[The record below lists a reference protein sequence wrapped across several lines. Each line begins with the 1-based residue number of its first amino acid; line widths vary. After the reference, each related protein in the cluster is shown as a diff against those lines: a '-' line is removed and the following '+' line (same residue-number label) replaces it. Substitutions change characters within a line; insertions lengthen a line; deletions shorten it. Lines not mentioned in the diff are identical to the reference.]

1 MNEIENFLE
10 PYPAE
15 IRSLFAALSIL
26 VKRTVPG
33 VDESYNRGWQLVS
46 YKRPVGSGSRF
57 FLSITPYTDHIRL
70 GFVRGSLMADEA
82 GLLHGSGSW
91 LRYLVLKDRTDIQP
105 DLLIDYIREASDIT
119 ALSSD
124 QKAALALQ
132 RDAERDD
139 ARPWR

>member
-1 MNEIENFLE
+1 MNEIEHFLE

-15 IRSLFAALSIL
+15 IRSLFAALSSL
-26 VKRTVPG
+26 VKTTVPG

-46 YKRPVGSGSRF
+46 YKRPLGSGSRF
-57 FLSITPYTDHIRL
+57 FLSITPYGDHIRL

-82 GLLHGSGSW
+82 GLLGSGSW

-139 ARPWR
+139 ARPWQR